1 MAQIAQAAGAEIL
14 AASEAGLSR
23 RTAQLASR
31 RAALAGTVY
40 LLLDHSASMADG
52 KLAQLKRGA
61 LGFFG
66 AAYARGYATGLI
78 AFSNRA
84 RCLLGATRNH
94 ERFQKA
100 LARLEPEGRTAMA
113 SAIHL
118 AQGRLRS
125 RAGARVMVL
134 ITDGVP
140 DDRAAALRA
149 AALTRAAGIELVAIG
164 TDGADL
170 AFLAMLT
177 ARPELAGTHAE
188 AELAE
193 ALERRGHA
201 LPR

>member
-1 MAQIAQAAGAEIL
+1 MVHTAQAAGAELL

-23 RTAQLASR
+23 RGAELASR
-31 RAALAGTVY
+31 RAALTGTVY
-40 LLLDHSASMADG
+40 LLLDHSASMAGG

-66 AAYARGYATGLI
+66 AAYARGYATGLV
-78 AFSNRA
+78 AFSDRA
-84 RCLLGATRNH
+84 RCLLGATRNPY
-94 ERFQKA
+94 RFQKV

-113 SAIHL
+113 SAIRL
-118 AQGRLRS
+118 AQGRLHG
-125 RAGARVMVL
+125 RAGARVMVM

-149 AALTRAAGIELVAIG
+149 AALARAAGIDLVAIG

-170 AFLAMLT
+170 AFLASLT
-177 ARPELAGTHAE
+177 PRPELAGVHAE
-188 AELAE
+188 ADLAE
-193 ALERRGHA
+193 ALERRARA